1 MKKMILITGTIL
13 IACVIIGSLASQS
26 AAQTAA
32 SYSASETRTVGYVI
46 KESGGRVA
54 VFVQGKNEPLM
65 ITETYLN
72 SLPKSDA
79 EKLKKGVE
87 APDKKRLEKLLED
100 YCS

>member
-13 IACVIIGSLASQS
+13 IACVMIGSLASQS
-26 AAQTAA
+26 AAQTP
-32 SYSASETRTVGYVI
+32 SESVSAEISTEGYVI

-54 VFVQGKNEPLM
+54 VFKQGEEKPLM

-72 SLPKSDA
+72 NLPKTDA
-79 EKLKKGVE
+79 EKLKKGVPAE
-87 APDKKRLEKLLED
+87 DKKQLRKLLED